1 MKVRGLFL
9 MFFVFL
15 AVVSCKLNDDELQV
29 ITDVEDTFS
38 INLLE
43 ELTTTPRSFV
53 LQLKSLQRQE
63 CGNYLINHNLNK
75 QEDGQ
80 FTLAIE
86 GLILPGNV
94 ECNNEAAFIA
104 KDINIGTLPMGI
116 HEVQINLRDAI
127 VNEGLISVTEK
138 GYELILE
145 SHIGIEFLNW
155 ELMRIPEQSIWGY
168 VGFHDRPSSD
178 ENPENTTLFIEGL
191 NAYANKIEPETGY
204 YGKFI
209 SDDSNELTLLE
220 DVEVIVHKP
229 FLFSHFDNLSEIKQY
244 AERFREDVDNP
255 NFEIKIFTSE
265 GFVLIE

>member
-9 MFFVFL
+9 IFCVFL
-15 AVVSCKLNDDELQV
+15 AVVSCKLTGDELQV

-53 LQLKSLQRQE
+53 LQLKSLQKQD
-63 CGNYLINHNLNK
+63 CGNYLINHDLNK
-75 QEDGQ
+75 QVDGQ
-80 FTLAIE
+80 FTLAIKD
-86 GLILPGNV
+86 LILPTNA

-104 KDINIGTLPMGI
+104 KDINIGALPMGT

-127 VNEGLISVTEK
+127 VNEGIISVTEK
-138 GYELILE
+138 GYELILD
-145 SHIGIEFLNW
+145 SHIGLEFLNW

-168 VGFHDRPSSD
+168 VGFHDRPSSN
-178 ENPENTTLFIEGL
+178 ENPENTRLFIEGL
-191 NAYANKIEPETGY
+191 NGHANKIKPETGY

-209 SDDSNELTLLE
+209 SDESNELTLLE
-220 DVEVIVHKP
+220 NVEAIVHEP
-229 FLFSHFDNLSEIKQY
+229 FLFSHFDNLNDIKKY
-244 AERFREDVDNP
+244 AEDFRDAVDNP

-265 GFVLIE
+265 GYVLTE